1 MADTDAIV
9 VFMTAA
15 NGEEATRLAEML
27 VGAHLAACV
36 QILPEMESVYRW
48 QGKIERQS
56 EILLLA
62 KTTREKFAELE
73 RASSRSQHRSRAE
86 RKGFYFVHAARELRR
101 GRCSLCS
108 RRGLRTATASRFPGR
123 SCSLCSRRGLRTA
136 TASRFPGRDVL
147 RGRRSLSGRR

>member
-15 NGEEATRLAEML
+15 NGEEATRLADML

-56 EILLLA
+56 EVLLLA
-62 KTTREKFAELE
+62 KTTREKF
-73 RASSRSQHRSRAE
+73 Q
-86 RKGFYFVHAARELRR
+86 RELSFFRLVQR
-101 GRCSLCS
+101 LH
-108 RRGLRTATASRFPGR
+108 PGR
-123 SCSLCSRRGLRTA
+123 RQEHAGAEIARTG
-136 TASRFPGRDVL
+136 TAWAS
-147 RGRRSLSGRR
+147 